1 MFNHFQ
7 LFFLKAF
14 LLVLSGY
21 IEEQIKGTAFYVS
34 LSGNDSWSGRLAEP
48 NSDKTDGPF
57 ATLERARD
65 AIRDLK
71 KARPLPEGGIA
82 VYIRGGNYSI
92 SETLKLTA
100 EDSGAESSP
109 IIWQAYPGEEVCFI
123 GGEVITDFE
132 PVNEPDVL
140 ERIDKAYH
148 NKIYKA
154 NLKAQG
160 ITDYGEVG
168 PKSGNRVEFFFNN
181 KYLTIARY
189 PNEGWVN
196 VGEVP
201 QTGEKLID
209 LRTDGITLGQHYGRF
224 KYEGDRPD
232 RWAES
237 DDIWVHGYWVYDWS
251 DSFHRVVKLDKENKE
266 IYPSEPYHGYGYRQ
280 GQRYYFL
287 NILEELNSPGD
298 WYLDRKSGMLYFWPP
313 SPIDEGVALIP
324 TLKELFLSLEEAS
337 YITFKGIIFEAS
349 RASAVQ
355 INGGSDNKIAGCTFR
370 NIAGNA
376 VTMNGGTEN
385 GVTGCDIYEVATGAI
400 SISGGDRKTLTP
412 GNNYAT
418 NNHIHHYCG
427 VIGIGCAI
435 GISGV
440 GNRVAHN
447 LIHDAPHHAINFT
460 GNEHIIEFNE
470 IHDVLKE
477 TDDAGA
483 IYSGRDWTF
492 RGNVIRHNYI
502 HHIKGPGGWAL
513 GVYFDDNY
521 SSALVYGNVFYK
533 AGVAVHIG
541 GGRDC
546 IVENNIFVESQ
557 ESVNIGVRDRGWLRH
572 PGHRM
577 YEKLEE
583 VNYDKPPYS
592 TRYPKLATILDDGDP
607 GFPAGNAIVR
617 NVSYG
622 GRWMAI
628 RGLDFEDVEV
638 KNNLIADPEIV
649 NWHKPSAQGSATYK
663 YGDQDI
669 MDILE
674 KYDNKVIDVDPG
686 FVDVEN
692 EDFQLKDDSPV
703 WKLGF
708 KRIPIEKIGL
718 YKDEYRTIP

>member
-1 MFNHFQ
+1 MRTKEDNNIMNSC
-7 LFFLKAF
+7 KAKQ
-14 LLVLSGY
+14 G
-21 IEEQIKGTAFYVS
+21 KGTAFYVS
-34 LSGNDSWSGRLAEP
+34 LDGSDAWSGKLAEP
-48 NSDKTDGPF
+48 NTSKTDGPF

-65 AIRDLK
+65 AIRDIK
-71 KARPLPEGGIA
+71 KSGPLFGGNTT

-92 SETLKLTA
+92 SKTFQLTA
-100 EDSGAESSP
+100 EDSGTESSP
-109 IIWQAYPGEEVCFI
+109 IIWEAYPGEEVHFI
-123 GGEVITDFE
+123 GGKVITDFE
-132 PVNEPDVL
+132 PVSDPAVL
-140 ERIDKAYH
+140 ERIDKGYH
-148 NKIYKA
+148 DKIYKT

-160 ITDYGEVG
+160 VTDYGEIA
-168 PKSGNRVEFFFNN
+168 PKSGNRMELFFNN
-181 KYLTIARY
+181 KYMTVARY
-189 PNEGWVN
+189 PREGWVR

-224 KYEGDRPD
+224 KYEGARPD

-251 DSFHRVVKLDKENKE
+251 DSFHRVVKLDKKEKE

-287 NILEELNSPGD
+287 NILEELNSPGE
-298 WYLDRKSGMLYFWPP
+298 WYLDRQSGVLYFWPP
-313 SPIDEGVALIP
+313 SPIDEGVALVP
-324 TLKELFLSLEEAS
+324 TLKELFLSLEETS

-349 RASAVQ
+349 RAGAVR
-355 INGGSDNKIAGCTFR
+355 INGGRNNKIAGCTFR
-370 NIAGNA
+370 NIANDA
-376 VTMNGGTEN
+376 VTINGGTDN
-385 GVTGCDIYEVATGAI
+385 GITGCAIYDIAANAI
-400 SISGGDRKTLTP
+400 SIIGGDRKTLTP

-418 NNHIHHYCG
+418 NNHIHHYCR

-435 GISGV
+435 SISGV

-447 LIHDAPHHAINFT
+447 HIHDAPHHAINFS

-470 IHDVLKE
+470 VHDVLKE

-492 RGNVIRHNYI
+492 RGNVIQYNYI

-557 ESVNIGVRDRGWLRH
+557 ESVNIGVRDRSWLRH

-577 YEKLEE
+577 YKKLEE

-592 TRYPKLATILDDGDP
+592 TKYPKLAAILDDGDP
-607 GFPAGNAIVR
+607 GFPAGNVIVR
-617 NVSYG
+617 NVSYS
-622 GRWMAI
+622 GRWMGM

-638 KNNLIADPEIV
+638 KNNLIADSEII
-649 NWHKPSAQGSATYK
+649 NWRKPSAKESVTHK

-669 MDILE
+669 TDILE
-674 KYDNKVIDVDPG
+674 KYGNKVIDGNPG
-686 FVDVEN
+686 FVDIEN
-692 EDFQLKDDSPV
+692 ENFQIKDDSPA

-718 YKDEYRTIP
+718 YKDE